1 MDKVKAI
8 IFDLD
13 GTLLDTLDDITNS
26 VNYTLEQ
33 LKLPHV
39 DKLSV
44 RQYLGHGAK
53 RLWQSVLKDQQS
65 YLNQALDIYIPYLE
79 KNSKVQTK
87 PYEGIMDLL
96 HQLKGTYQLGVVS
109 NKHQKAVEEIISHY
123 FNGIFDLTIGE
134 RPHIAK
140 KPDPAPLLYALDTL
154 KLNKDEVIF
163 IGDSEVDIQTGKN
176 AQVQVI
182 GVTWGFRDIE
192 QLIGENPDYLV
203 DKVEKILKIIGE

>member
-1 MDKVKAI
+1 MNKLKAI

-13 GTLLDTLDDITNS
+13 GTLLDTLDDITHS
-26 VNYTLEQ
+26 VNFTLDQ
-33 LKLPHV
+33 LKLPNV
-39 DKLSV
+39 DRLDV
-44 RQYLGHGAK
+44 RRYLGHGAK
-53 RLWQSVLKDQQS
+53 RLWQSVLKDQKS

-79 KNSKVQTK
+79 KHSKVLTK

-96 HQLKGTYQLGVVS
+96 QQLKGTYQLGVVS
-109 NKHQKAVEEIISHY
+109 NKHQKVVEEIISHY

-182 GVTWGFRDIE
+182 GVTWGFRDKE

>member
-1 MDKVKAI
+1 MNKLKAI

-13 GTLLDTLDDITNS
+13 GTLLDTLDDITHS
-26 VNYTLEQ
+26 VNFTLDQ
-33 LKLPHV
+33 LKLPNV
-39 DKLSV
+39 DRLDV
-44 RQYLGHGAK
+44 RRYLGHGAK

-96 HQLKGTYQLGVVS
+96 HQLKRTYQLGVVS

-182 GVTWGFRDIE
+182 GVTWGFRDKE
-192 QLIGENPDYLV
+192 QLIGENPEYLV